1 MINKK
6 DFILRPY
13 RSPSKQG
20 VTKVT
25 KVAGKPFDR
34 KKLYVKKGNDMKL
47 DNISQEDYDHYYH
60 KWLYY
65 YGGAGDVVDLK
76 TFVQDYDS
84 DKWGEIDVYSQ
95 DICPC
100 IMCVMGQ

>member
-1 MINKK
+1 M
-6 DFILRPY
+6 
-13 RSPSKQG
+13 
-20 VTKVT
+20 
-25 KVAGKPFDR
+25 
-34 KKLYVKKGNDMKL
+34 KGNNMKL
-47 DNISQEDYDHYYH
+47 TNISQEDYDHYYH

-76 TFVQDYDS
+76 TFVKNYDS

-100 IMCVMGQ
+100 IMCVMVQ